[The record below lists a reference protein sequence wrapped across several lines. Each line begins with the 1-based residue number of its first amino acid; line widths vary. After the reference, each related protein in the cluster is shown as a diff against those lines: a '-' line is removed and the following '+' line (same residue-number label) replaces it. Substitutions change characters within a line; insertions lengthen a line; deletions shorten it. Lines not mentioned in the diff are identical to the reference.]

1 MTDVHARPVQG
12 IEHVDE
18 IAVALRA
25 DDGERVAIAVD
36 GIDMGEGFNG
46 GDRVIRQIGGI
57 HDDGLASVGHRCE
70 LRRRA
75 ERQMPATVHDEDPV
89 ADLLD
94 LLYVMARVHHRGALR
109 VQTFDAFQNCIAALR
124 IHRHRWLVEE
134 NQLGLVR
141 YAAGDVEAAQ
151 QSSRQ
156 FLGAEPAV
164 ILQPHEFNGF
174 VHELRAAGAVRHIQR
189 TEVINVFLHVQ
200 RIEHRHVL
208 RHHADAPTQLVGTGR
223 HALAE
228 DRDVPRFEGEQAE
241 HAADR
246 RRLA

>member
-1 MTDVHARPVQG
+1 M
-12 IEHVDE
+12 
-18 IAVALRA
+18 
-25 DDGERVAIAVD
+25 GER
-36 GIDMGEGFNG
+36 FHS
-46 GDRVIRQIGGI
+46 GDRIICQVGGV
-57 HDDGLASVGHRCE
+57 HGDGLAGIGHRCE

-75 ERQMPATVHDEDPV
+75 ERQMPATIHDENPV

-94 LLYVMARVHHRGALR
+94 LLHVMARVHHRGALR
-109 VQTFDAFQNCIAALR
+109 VQAFDAFQNCVAALR
-124 IHRHRWLVEE
+124 IHRHRRLVEE
-134 NQLGLVR
+134 NQLGLVC

-156 FLGAEPAV
+156 FLGTESAV
-164 ILQPHEFNGF
+164 ILQSHEFNGF

-208 RHHADAPTQLVGTGR
+208 RHHADAPTQLVGSGS